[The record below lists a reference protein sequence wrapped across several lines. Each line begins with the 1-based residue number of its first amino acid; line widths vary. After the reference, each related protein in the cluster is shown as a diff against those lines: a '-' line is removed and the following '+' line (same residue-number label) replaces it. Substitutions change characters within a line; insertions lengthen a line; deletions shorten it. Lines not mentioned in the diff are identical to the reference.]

1 MAAEPNPTLPP
12 APAPTPSQP
21 PARGPAKSTAALV
34 VEGIVDL
41 VAIVAVTVLAYKGR
55 VDSTWALV
63 LVGLLG
69 GVRVTDLASSIRP
82 GSGGGGPGGGAG
94 GLAGLVVAIATG
106 ASHALHHARAV
117 TRLAFAALALGACV
131 SATGCSGSWETRA
144 HRALVATAHAVAVA
158 DDTAARL
165 YQAEAHAADGGAEFQ
180 RIDERYR
187 RIQGA
192 EEALSATLVRA
203 EALLDAVHD
212 AGGDAGT
219 ARCLALRALVQLAA
233 DARVFGGVLT
243 AAGVRLSAD
252 QAAIAHGVAAV
263 IDEMAPRCEGADAG
277 ADVVTDAGG
286 DSDV

>member
-1 MAAEPNPTLPP
+1 MLFVHRLLAWIVAHPETTAIAAVTFGLVLWKRLPP
-12 APAPTPSQP
+12 ARRAAIEARMPRAVNAVRVLYALFPDLVKAAYAAAAVVRTPQPPSDGAGPTAPYRAPPAPPTSP
-21 PARGPAKSTAALV
+21 PPPTAARVGLA
-34 VEGIVDL
+34 
-41 VAIVAVTVLAYKGR
+41 AIALAM
-55 VDSTWALV
+55 ALV
-63 LVGLLG
+63 
-69 GVRVTDLASSIRP
+69 
-82 GSGGGGPGGGAG
+82 GGA
-94 GLAGLVVAIATG
+94 LA
-106 ASHALHHARAV
+106 AS
-117 TRLAFAALALGACV
+117 
-131 SATGCSGSWETRA
+131 CSGSWETRA

-158 DDTAARL
+158 DDTAAQA
-165 YQAEAHAADGGAEFQ
+165 YQAEAHAAHDPAAFAAV
-180 RIDERYR
+180 DARYR

-212 AGGDAGT
+212 AGADAGT

-252 QAAIAHGVAAV
+252 QAAVAHGVAAV

-277 ADVVTDAGG
+277 ADVVTTDAGG